1 MKVACDG
8 PAGPASP
15 AASTGKKTER
25 FPFSW
30 QRTHVNLLNLLSS
43 RIGGEIK
50 VCVFIP
56 IPLNIKIKLPPYKID
71 LEWEGN
77 LWQVENRSNYI
88 ELVPHVWEMAV
99 SFHDGWVAPHA
110 FMLR

>member
-8 PAGPASP
+8 PASP
-15 AASTGKKTER
+15 AASAGKKTAR

-30 QRTHVNLLNLLSS
+30 QHIHVNLLNLLSS

-50 VCVFIP
+50 VCVFIL
-56 IPLNIKIKLPPYKID
+56 IPLNIKIKFPPYKTD
-71 LEWEGN
+71 SEWEES
-77 LWQVENRSNYI
+77 LQQVENGSSYI
-88 ELVPHVWEMAV
+88 ELIPRDWETAV
-99 SFHDGWVAPHA
+99 SFHDGWVASYA